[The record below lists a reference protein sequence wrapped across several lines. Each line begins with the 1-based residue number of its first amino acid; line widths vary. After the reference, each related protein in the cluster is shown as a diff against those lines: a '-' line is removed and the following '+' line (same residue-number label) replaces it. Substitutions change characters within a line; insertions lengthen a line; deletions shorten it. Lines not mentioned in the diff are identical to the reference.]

1 MYRSLENVSRVLL
14 IPIQDLQ
21 DTYFNQDVVGR
32 FVIYKVKVI
41 FNLPTLVRAN
51 FIVVFDNFLIIN
63 WVFVMYVFVEKLN
76 HITFLQNF
84 NRLTYRKKIQ

>member
-41 FNLPTLVRAN
+41 FNLPTLDCKGK
-51 FIVVFDNFLIIN
+51 F
-63 WVFVMYVFVEKLN
+63 
-76 HITFLQNF
+76 
-84 NRLTYRKKIQ
+84 YRCV